1 MRSAIPA
8 LLALL
13 VLLPAAFADH
23 GPPPAKPKR
32 IKGGE
37 AFPPLPLPV
46 TPLRRTERKREP
58 APPAL
63 IGKVRYG
70 GARPWKSADGKE
82 YLIYD
87 WQSEKGDLPVL
98 LRRVGS
104 AMGTRYRHEVV
115 DLDAF
120 SRNPDELPILYFT
133 GHGALDLSNEQRIA
147 LREYVTRGGTVFA
160 VACHGDPRFSAA
172 FVKEMGKVFPGKR
185 LERLPPDHPVFK
197 TVYDVS
203 RVGYSAEVKGHE
215 DGLPYLLGIDFG
227 CRTGVF
233 LSPLCMTCS
242 WANVK
247 HTACPGWSS
256 ADGAKMGVN
265 MVAYA
270 LAYLPLGKY
279 LSRTKVYYEAEKRAR
294 GDFVF
299 AQLRHAGSWDTDPSA
314 AANLLRAVST
324 LTSAKVKFK
333 RVSVALT
340 DDLADVP
347 FLYLTGHED
356 FRLTEAEQK
365 NLRAFLERGGFLLAD
380 ACCGRRAF
388 DAAFRREI
396 AKALPDSKLVPLS
409 PAHPVFS
416 CHLSV
421 GKVRY
426 TPLVT
431 RERPGFDRPEMEGI
445 EIGGVLRVL
454 YSHYDLGNGWEGVDH
469 PFTRGLSKEDALKVG
484 VNSVVYAMTH

>member
-1 MRSAIPA
+1 MRKLIPA

-13 VLLPAAFADH
+13 ILVPPVVADH

-70 GARPWKSADGKE
+70 GARPWKSRDGKQ

-98 LRRVGS
+98 LKRVAQ
-104 AMGTRYRHEVV
+104 AMGTRYRHVAV
-115 DLDAF
+115 DLASF

-133 GHGALDLSNEQRIA
+133 GHGTLDLTADQRTA
-147 LREYVTRGGTVFA
+147 LREYVVHGGTIFA
-160 VACHGDPRFSAA
+160 VACHGDPRFTKA
-172 FVKEMGKVFPGKR
+172 FLTEMARVFPGKAMKP
-185 LERLPPDHPVFK
+185 LPPDHPVFG
-197 TVYDVS
+197 TVYDLK
-203 RVGYSAEVKGHE
+203 RVGYSSDVKGHE
-215 DGLPYLLGIDFG
+215 DGLPWLLGIDFG

-233 LSPLCMTCS
+233 LSPLCMTCA

-247 HTACPGWSS
+247 HTNCPSWSS
-256 ADGAKMGVN
+256 GDGTRMGVN
-265 MVAYA
+265 MVAYT

-279 LSRTKVYYEAEKRAR
+279 LARTKVYYESEQRAR
-294 GDFVF
+294 GDFIF
-299 AQLRHAGSWDTDPSA
+299 AQLRHAGAWDPDPSA
-314 AANLLRAVST
+314 AANLLRAVSA

-333 RVSVALT
+333 RISVTLG
-340 DDLADVP
+340 DDLSRVP
-347 FLYLTGHED
+347 FLYLTGHDD
-356 FRLTEAEQK
+356 FRFSKAEAAS
-365 NLRAFLERGGFLLAD
+365 LRGFLDRGGFLLAN
-380 ACCGRRAF
+380 ACCGRRSF
-388 DAAFRREI
+388 DMAFRREI
-396 AKALPDSKLVPLS
+396 RRALPETRLVSLAPD
-409 PAHPVFS
+409 HPVFT
-416 CHLSV
+416 CHLQV

-445 EIGGVLRVL
+445 EIDGVLRVL

-469 PFTRGLSKEDALKVG
+469 PFTRGLAKEDALKIG
-484 VNSVVYAMTH
+484 VNAVVYAMTH